1 MTMKTLL
8 LVDSTHHHNTEKV
21 GRAMAEVLNAIVKS
35 PKDVTVE
42 DVLTYDL
49 IGFGSGIYSAKHASS
64 LLALAES
71 LPPQTSKK
79 AFLFST
85 SAIVSK
91 QKLIADHQALR
102 IKLQTKGFILVDEF
116 CCLGFN
122 TNSFL
127 KYFGGMNKGRPNEE
141 DLQNAK
147 RFAETLKARF

>member
-21 GRAMAEVLNAIVKS
+21 GRAMAEVLN
-35 PKDVTVE
+35 
-42 DVLTYDL
+42 
-49 IGFGSGIYSAKHASS
+49 
-64 LLALAES
+64 
-71 LPPQTSKK
+71 
-79 AFLFST
+79 
-85 SAIVSK
+85 AIVSK

-147 RFAETLKARF
+147 RFAETLKARFYRQGDSYGKNERFTRYARLNYPNYFSPAGEPSVRLIKPL

>member
-21 GRAMAEVLNAIVKS
+21 GRAMAEVLNAIV
-35 PKDVTVE
+35 
-42 DVLTYDL
+42 
-49 IGFGSGIYSAKHASS
+49 
-64 LLALAES
+64 
-71 LPPQTSKK
+71 
-79 AFLFST
+79 
-85 SAIVSK
+85 SK
-91 QKLIADHQALR
+91 QKMIADHQALR

-141 DLQNAK
+141 YLQNAK